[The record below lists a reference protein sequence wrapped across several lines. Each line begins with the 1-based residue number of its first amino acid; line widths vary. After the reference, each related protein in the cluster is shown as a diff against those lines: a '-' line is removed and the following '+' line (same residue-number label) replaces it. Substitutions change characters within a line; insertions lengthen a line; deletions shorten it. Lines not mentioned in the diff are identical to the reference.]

1 MDPNPQTPRPKQR
14 TPVISDFVAVPRRAT
29 PGSEPT
35 GPQAQPVSA
44 APAPTP
50 LPAPVKGGSPAA
62 QTAYATTGT
71 SSLVGARPMTDIQP
85 SRAAVSPVQPVAQAQ
100 PQSSTITTPA
110 EPSRHTSFEPTEIP
124 EVAPKE
130 LKIRK
135 PHQGLRD
142 VLSIFGVLA
151 SALAL
156 AFCLITF
163 VFQSYQVDGPS
174 MQTTLQ
180 NNDHLI
186 VWKVSKTIA
195 NLTGRH
201 YIPNRGD
208 VIVFNEHTADSGDGD
223 KQLIKRVIGLPG
235 ERVVVKNNQIT
246 VYNKQFPNGFSPDK
260 TLPYGKVIV
269 TTPGNADVT
278 LGDDEIYVCGD
289 NRTNSLDSRVFG
301 PIESKQ
307 IVGKLVLRVLP
318 LNAATKF

>member
-1 MDPNPQTPRPKQR
+1 MDPNSQQPQRPKQR
-14 TPVISDFVAVPRRAT
+14 TQYISDFVAQPRPQTAPLTPPSPAQPYPPVTSASATAAPTTRVTPSLINSQPMSSASINRPANSSPQGKSTPTAGSAPTSRRA
-29 PGSEPT
+29 
-35 GPQAQPVSA
+35 
-44 APAPTP
+44 
-50 LPAPVKGGSPAA
+50 
-62 QTAYATTGT
+62 
-71 SSLVGARPMTDIQP
+71 
-85 SRAAVSPVQPVAQAQ
+85 
-100 PQSSTITTPA
+100 
-110 EPSRHTSFEPTEIP
+110 SFEP
-124 EVAPKE
+124 PKTPDVE
-130 LKIRK
+130 PRITKVTK

-142 VLSIFGVLA
+142 VMSIFGVLA
-151 SALAL
+151 SALIL

-186 VWKVSKTIA
+186 VWKVSKTFA

-208 VIVFNEHTADSGDGD
+208 VIVFNELDPTSSDT
-223 KQLIKRVIGLPG
+223 KQLIKRVIALPG

-246 VYNKQFPNGFSPDK
+246 VYNDDFPNGFSPDK

-269 TTPGNADVT
+269 TTPGNVDLVV
-278 LGDDEIYVCGD
+278 GEDEVYVCGD

-301 PIESKQ
+301 PIDSKQ

-318 LNAATKF
+318 LNTVTKF